1 MPGPLEHL
9 TILEVAG
16 IGPVPHCGMMLADLG
31 ARVIRIDRL
40 ETVGVAPETGDILG
54 RGKESIAID
63 LKRSDGPDL
72 VLRLAEKAD
81 ALIEGFRPGVAERLG
96 IGPDRVLAAN
106 PRIVYGRMTG
116 WGQDGPRATTAG
128 HDIDYLA
135 VSGSLSAIGP
145 ADQPIPPLN
154 LVADFGGGSM
164 LLLGGLL
171 AAISH
176 AARSGN
182 GQVVDAAMVDGV
194 AVISSMLHGAI
205 AGGWWGPDRASNLL
219 DGGAPFYTTYRCADE
234 RFVAVGAIEPQ
245 FFESLLIGLGFDP
258 DEWGDRMD
266 REAWPAMRAR
276 LASVF
281 ATRSRDEWDVHFRDG
296 DACVAPVLTPAEAAQ
311 SDHLAARATFVEHGG
326 VLQAAPAPRFSRTP
340 AHLTTGSPMPGADTE
355 MILAWAGLD
364 LSEVDRLRES
374 TTIGGG
380 KP

>member
-9 TILEVAG
+9 TILELGG

-40 ETVGVAPETGDILG
+40 ETLGAAPEPGDILG

-63 LKRSDGPDL
+63 LKRPDGPGVL
-72 VLRLAEKAD
+72 LRLAERAD

-96 IGPDRVLAAN
+96 IGPDRVLAVN

-116 WGQDGPRATTAG
+116 WGQDGPRAPTAG

-145 ADQPIPPLN
+145 AEQPLPPLN

-164 LLLGGLL
+164 LLLAGLL

-176 AARSGN
+176 ATRSGN

-205 AGGWWGPDRASNLL
+205 AGGWWTPDRASNLL
-219 DGGAPFYTTYRCADE
+219 DGGAPFYTTYRCADG

-245 FFESLLIGLGFDP
+245 FFESLMAGLGLDP
-258 DEWGDRMD
+258 HEWGDRMD

-281 ATRSRDEWDVHFRDG
+281 VTRSRDEWDVHFRDS
-296 DACVAPVLTPAEAAQ
+296 DACVAPVLSPAEAAH
-311 SDHLAARATFVEHGG
+311 SDHLATRATFVENDG
-326 VLQAAPAPRFSRTP
+326 VLQAAPAPRFSGTP
-340 AHLTTGSPMPGADTE
+340 AYLTTGPPTPGADTE

-364 LSEVDRLRES
+364 RSEVDRLRES